1 MNLID
6 IKEDKGDL
14 IDLGNDIDGGDLV
27 DVGRPGTGY
36 TGGGSSNGQNLMNFA
51 QVPMG
56 GGMGNQVYPQHIP
69 QHHGLQAP

>member
-36 TGGGSSNGQNLMNFA
+36 TGGGSSNG
-51 QVPMG
+51 
-56 GGMGNQVYPQHIP
+56 
-69 QHHGLQAP
+69 